1 MPRPYSVIDPLRRRL
16 GPLENHLV
24 DELLAGR
31 LSRRSFLRRASVI
44 GLGGPMLAAVA
55 AAFGPWSA
63 PLAQAATGKPD
74 TTIRVGTSVPA
85 GAIDPVTV
93 GDAGGLLMLQ
103 QVGDFLVYDQP
114 DLRLAP
120 MLATSWK
127 PNPDG
132 SVWTFR
138 LRPGVKFHSGKTL
151 VADDVVATMDRLADP
166 KNASNALSVF
176 QGVLSKGNTKKIDEH
191 TIAFHLDAPNGNFP
205 YYVSSDNYN
214 AIILPADY
222 DGNFEKT
229 WDGTGPFRIEKY
241 IPKVGAS
248 FVRNQDWWGG
258 PVLPARTEFSFYDD
272 QQPQVLALQGGQL
285 DIVSQ
290 IVVQGAQGLLNDPDI
305 AIIKLEASTH
315 RQLHMRCDI
324 PPFNDKRIRRALAL
338 TLDRPAIVAGLF
350 RGLSDLGNDSPF
362 APVYPATDK
371 SVAQR
376 HQDIAQAKALMAAA
390 GSKGFAVTLTTEQYQ
405 EMPDYAVLI
414 QNAAKEIGI
423 EVSLKIETQSAYYGD
438 AVFGRSDWLDSP
450 FGMTDYGHR
459 GTPDVLLAA
468 PLTSRGS
475 WNAAHFKNPE
485 YDRLVADFVAAI
497 DLSSQ
502 RAIAGKIETLLL
514 DETPVVFA
522 YFYDYL
528 TAARKSVS
536 GAQPTAISQLF
547 LQSASAG

>member
-1 MPRPYSVIDPLRRRL
+1 MQGPYSVIDPLRRRL
-16 GPLENHLV
+16 GPLETHLV

-31 LSRRSFLRRASVI
+31 LSRRLFLRRASVI
-44 GLGGPMLAAVA
+44 GLGAPVMGAIA
-55 AAFGPWSA
+55 AALGPWSA
-63 PLAQAATGKPD
+63 PLARAATGKPD
-74 TTIRVGTSVPA
+74 TTIKVGTMVPA

-93 GDAGGLLMLQ
+93 GDSGGLLMLQ
-103 QVGDFLVYDQP
+103 QVGDFLIFDQP
-114 DLRLAP
+114 NLHLAP

-127 PNPDG
+127 PNHDG
-132 SVWTFR
+132 SVWTFT
-138 LRPGVKFHSGKTL
+138 LRQGVKFHSGKLLT
-151 VADDVVATMDRLADP
+151 ADDVVATIDRLADP

-176 QGVLSKGNTKKIDEH
+176 KGVLSKGNTKKIDDH
-191 TIAFHLDAPNGNFP
+191 TVAFHLDAPNGNFP
-205 YYVSSDNYN
+205 YYISTDNYN
-214 AIILPADY
+214 ATILPADY
-222 DGNFEKT
+222 AGDFEKT

-248 FVRNQDWWGG
+248 FVRNPDWWGG
-258 PVLPARTEFSFYDD
+258 KVLPARTEFSFYTD

-290 IVVQGAQGLLNDPDI
+290 IVVQGAQGLLGDPDVS
-305 AIIKLEASTH
+305 IIKIEAATH
-315 RQLHMRCDI
+315 REVHMRCDI
-324 PPFNDKRIRRALAL
+324 PPFNDKRIRRAMAL
-338 TLDRPAIVAGLF
+338 TLDRPAIVTGLF
-350 RGLSDLGNDSPF
+350 RGLADVGNDSPF
-362 APVYPATDK
+362 APVYPSTDK

-376 HQDIAQAKALMAAA
+376 HEDIAQAKALMAAA
-390 GSKGFAVTLTTEQYQ
+390 GSKGFAVTLTTEQDQ

-423 EVSLKIETQSAYYGD
+423 DVRLKIEPQSAYYGA
-438 AVFGRSDWLDSP
+438 AVFGKSDWLDSP

-468 PLTSRGS
+468 PLTSGGS

-485 YDRLVADFVAAI
+485 YDKLVAEFVAAV
-497 DLSSQ
+497 DLSTQ

-514 DETPVVFA
+514 DETPIIYA

-528 TAARKSVS
+528 TATRKSVT